1 MRPNSYTKAL
11 LNASR
16 FRTYA
21 LTNMELA
28 EAFPDARHLIQDEEF
43 FESLKTGAQSW
54 RVEAFGD
61 EAADKPQKTLLISF
75 SIICI

>member
-1 MRPNSYTKAL
+1 
-11 LNASR
+11 
-16 FRTYA
+16 
-21 LTNMELA
+21 MELA